1 MEKALLSVVVISH
14 NQKEVLRRCLD
25 SILSQK
31 TNFPVQVI
39 VSDDRSSDGTRDM
52 LLNDYKDSVISTFFD
67 SDTIQTTY
75 TLERAAYNR
84 INGLKLAT
92 GKYLI
97 HTDGDDFFTSTDL
110 FQVMVDKLEAHPE
123 CNLCCQ
129 NYCIVSENDLN
140 GPHTPFNKSKHF
152 VLESILTAKE
162 FMSEVGPVV
171 NACVCARRSDH
182 VKVSELTGNTYD
194 DNDITIRYLENS
206 SVAMINR
213 CDFVYVQYDKS
224 SCTSMTEVE
233 KMFLF
238 NGILHIQ
245 LAPYLAGVL
254 LKMNLGSIRTISKY
268 VALRKDIPDRV
279 IKFSR
284 TFDIFLY
291 NGLSNKFSL
300 RIWWRYCR
308 VLILTYLIRITHL
321 TKFSCII
328 PNRCLYRELYK
339 LAIKDTLSADV
350 DF

>member
-14 NQKEVLRRCLD
+14 NQKEVLRRCLN

-52 LLNDYKDSVISTFFD
+52 LLNNYKDKVISTFFD
-67 SDTIQTTY
+67 SDTVETTY

-84 INGLKLAT
+84 INGLKHAT

-97 HTDGDDFFTSTDL
+97 HTDGDDFFTSTDI
-110 FQVMVDKLEAHPE
+110 FQAMVDRLEAHPE

-129 NYCIVSENDLN
+129 NYCIVPEDDLYS
-140 GPHTPFNKSKHF
+140 PHTPFNRSKHF
-152 VLESILTAKE
+152 ALESILTAQE

-171 NACVCARRSDH
+171 NACVCARRSDS

-194 DNDITIRYLENS
+194 DNDITIRYLGNS

-213 CDFVYVQYDKS
+213 CDFVYVHYNKS

-233 KMFLF
+233 KLFLF

-254 LKMNLGSIRTISKY
+254 LKMNLGSIRNISKF
-268 VALRKDIPDRV
+268 VVSCKHIPDRV
-279 IKFSR
+279 IRFSGS
-284 TFDIFLY
+284 FDIFLF
-291 NGLSNKFSL
+291 NGLSNQFSL

-308 VLILTYLIRITHL
+308 VLILTYLIRITQN
-321 TKFSCII
+321 I

-350 DF
+350 NF

>member
-1 MEKALLSVVVISH
+1 MEQVLLSVVVISH
-14 NQKEVLRRCLD
+14 NQKEVLKRCLD
-25 SILSQK
+25 SILAQK
-31 TNFPVQVI
+31 TTFPVQVI
-39 VSDDRSSDGTRDM
+39 VSDDRSSDGTREM
-52 LLNDYKDSVISTFFD
+52 LLSEYKDTVISTFYNSD
-67 SDTIQTTY
+67 SVQTIFI
-75 TLERAAYNR
+75 LERAAYNR
-84 INGLKLAT
+84 INGLKYAT

-97 HTDGDDFFTSTDL
+97 HTDGDDYFTSTDI
-110 FQVMVDKLEAHPE
+110 FQTMVDKLESHPE
-123 CNLCCQ
+123 CSLCCQ
-129 NYCIVSENDLN
+129 NYCIVPKDDLN
-140 GPHTPFNKSKHF
+140 APHIPFNKSKHF
-152 VLESILTAKE
+152 TLESILTAKE

-171 NACVCARRSDH
+171 NACICARRSDY

-194 DNDITIRYLENS
+194 DNDITMRYLGNS

-213 CDFVYVQYDKS
+213 CDFVYVQYNKS

-254 LKMNLGSIRTISKY
+254 LKMNLGSICNIAKY
-268 VALRKDIPDRV
+268 VVLCKTIPDRV
-279 IKFSR
+279 IRFTR

-291 NGLSNKFSL
+291 NSLSNKFSL

-308 VLILTYLIRITHL
+308 VLILTYLIRITH
-321 TKFSCII
+321 II

-350 DF
+350 NF